1 MGVQWLGFYCP
12 FLCSKSWSD
21 GQKEIT
27 LHVLNK
33 ALARQ
38 CRKYIS
44 TVYFQKTLVISIE
57 HSLFFFREFLHSAP
71 DFITKNAFRQV
82 RRNAF

>member
-44 TVYFQKTLVISIE
+44 TVYFQKRWLFPSSIAA
-57 HSLFFFREFLHSAP
+57 FFFREFLHSAP
-71 DFITKNAFRQV
+71 DFITENAFRQV